1 MNKLNLGIEG
11 FKCFKENTTFIFNNI
26 TLLTGENSAGKSS
39 VIQSLLLLKKIAHAS
54 ISEQDPRIDLD
65 LNDSNYALELGMYD
79 DIKTRLDN
87 DYEDFFNS
95 DPIDISFALNEGMA
109 KIELVNN
116 IDSEKIV
123 KVSSEEKSIESFR
136 KNLDNGFVYLNAER
150 MAPHYV
156 YKNTDSANFCDC
168 HGTNTGNVIQRHEND
183 NCNIARAYSNS
194 DKNKWSIELDKWI
207 DYIFPG
213 VAVEII
219 PSGGDRYQVKVLG
232 SAATNVGFGITYAL
246 PILVSGLTVPEG
258 GILIVENPEAHL
270 HAKAQSNMGYFLARM
285 AAAGVRVIIETHS
298 EHIVNG
304 IRRMIVEGRTE
315 MSHEDMTIYFFPNKQ
330 GNKSVMEITMDEYG
344 NLSEFPVDFFD
355 QVRQDMLELMNLER
369 KRKGLKDGEW

>member
-1 MNKLNLGIEG
+1 MNKMNLSIEG
-11 FKCFKENTTFIFNNI
+11 FKCFKENTTFEFNNI
-26 TLLTGENSAGKSS
+26 TLLTGANSAGKSS
-39 VIQSLLLLKKIAHAS
+39 VIQSLLLLKKVS
-54 ISEQDPRIDLD
+54 QGSVSEQYPWIDLD
-65 LNDSNYALELGMYD
+65 LNDSNYALELGKYD
-79 DIKTRLDN
+79 DIKTRSDN

-95 DPIDISFALNEGMA
+95 APVDISFALNEGIA
-109 KIELVNN
+109 KIELEHN
-116 IDSEKIV
+116 IDSEKVV
-123 KVSSEEKSIESFR
+123 KVSSDEKAIESFR
-136 KNLDNGFVYLNAER
+136 KYLDNGFVYLNAER
-150 MAPHYV
+150 MAPQYV
-156 YKNTDSANFCDC
+156 YKNTDSADFCDC

-183 NCNIARAYSNS
+183 NCNIARSYSNS

-232 SAATNVGFGITYAL
+232 SAATNVGFGITYSL

-304 IRRMIVEGRTE
+304 IRRMIVEGNTK
-315 MSHEDMTIYFFPNKQ
+315 MSHEDMNIYFFQNKN
-330 GNKSVMEITMDEYG
+330 GEKNIMEFGMDEWG
-344 NLSEFPVDFFD
+344 NLNEFPVDFFD
-355 QVRQDMLELMNLER
+355 QVRQDMYKLMEFGR
-369 KRKGLKDGEW
+369 KRVEHHEG